1 VAAKKGFRSLLRAFL
16 ESRKVR
22 GYSAPGLRR
31 AEKILAR
38 FFVYVRREGTRDPR
52 SVQEAHILGFLRH
65 EGTLVNSFGRK
76 TSLDQLLHE
85 LGALRAFFLFL
96 EQRGEILASPV
107 RDVSLP
113 RAHPLP
119 RTVLSL
125 AEASRL
131 MTAPPDGTRTG
142 RRDRALLETLYAT
155 GIRLHECLGLDLGD
169 LDLLEGHLLIRT
181 GKGRKDRVVPIAGRA
196 AVALDFY
203 LRDGRPELASHS
215 TEGALFLSKDG
226 RRLSASQ
233 LNRLVKD
240 HAQHAAIRKRVH
252 PHALRHTCATHLL
265 RGGAS
270 VREVQKLLGH
280 RSIETTAVYTRV
292 GVEDL
297 RHLIGR
303 CHPRERGT

>member
-1 VAAKKGFRSLLRAFL
+1 MAARKGFRKQIRAFL

-22 GYSAPGLRR
+22 GYSATGLRR
-31 AEKILAR
+31 AEKNLAR
-38 FFVYVRREGTRDPR
+38 FFAYLRRGGGRDVR
-52 SVQEAHILGFLRH
+52 SVQEAHVLGFLRH
-65 EGTLVNSFGRK
+65 EQTLTNSFGRK
-76 TSLDQLLHE
+76 TSLDQLQHE

-96 EQRGEILASPV
+96 EKSGEILASPV
-107 RDVSLP
+107 QDVSLP
-113 RAHPLP
+113 RVERLP

-131 MTAPPDGTRTG
+131 VTAPSDGTRTG
-142 RRDRALLETLYAT
+142 PRDRALLETLYGT

>member
-1 VAAKKGFRSLLRAFL
+1 MAARKGVRSLLRAFL

-22 GYSAPGLRR
+22 GYSTQGLRR
-31 AEKILAR
+31 ARKILTR
-38 FFVYVRREGTRDPR
+38 FFAYVRREGIRDPR
-52 SVQEAHILGFLRH
+52 SVQEAHVLGFLHH
-65 EGTLVNSFGRK
+65 EQNLTNSFGRK

-96 EQRGEILASPV
+96 EKSGEILASPA

-113 RAHPLP
+113 RVERLP

-125 AEASRL
+125 PEASRL
-131 MTAPPDGTRTG
+131 MAAPRDQSRTG
-142 RRDRALLETLYAT
+142 NRDRALLETLYGT
-155 GIRLHECLGLDLGD
+155 GIRLHECLGLDLSD
-169 LDLLEGHLLIRT
+169 LDLLEGQLLIRT

-196 AVALDFY
+196 AVALDLY
-203 LRDGRPELASHS
+203 LRDGRPLASRS
-215 TEGALFLSKDG
+215 VEGALFLSKDG

-240 HAQHAAIRKRVH
+240 HAQHAAIQKRVH
-252 PHALRHTCATHLL
+252 PHVLRHSCATHLL

-280 RSIETTAVYTRV
+280 RSIETTAIYTRV
-292 GVEDL
+292 NVSDL
-297 RHLIGR
+297 REVLR
-303 CHPRERGT
+303 RSHPRERGT